1 MNNQKYMKKIP
12 PLSSRPNKNQSI
24 PLLFLKINIE
34 RNQKNSSVK
43 KFQSLEHDSPFL
55 SNKYN
60 SNRKILKS
68 SSSDQLKLYN
78 NRNFHNNIYKNIP
91 LINLFSFN
99 KNSASI
105 RQMVQEKKYQN
116 IKNIYSEF
124 FNSPFNN
131 EYMSDINR
139 LKKRNIL
146 IPNIHYK
153 LISMKRNNSCQDLL
167 DVKIKLKT
175 AMKNEDSTPRL
186 STNYSKVLNINKNK
200 KKINQYNYIINNF
213 SSNLSTGTNK
223 SLISIKFPTRQS
235 NNSSLKISEESLTT
249 NQNIISLPKLPL
261 LKSSSLKS
269 AESESEKIILENP
282 KKEES
287 FITGLG
293 VDKMKFNINRLIA
306 EKTKNKEKID
316 EYEEKILKLKICQSY
331 QKERIKKLLNNKK
344 YNIQE
349 RIDHIIQMYYKY
361 EKIYEEYMESVS
373 RYNNFLFK
381 VSNELDIE
389 LRIIS
394 KQKHDMNYNLE
405 ILVNKIVDKQKE
417 YENVISMRNFLFFA
431 KNRDKKIIKMDNLY
445 IYRISNRRKFVG
457 KLFDI
462 LGRTQD
468 SFAFKYLKKIIPLDH
483 LEKIIHLATHKP
495 TVKIRRGNTI
505 KRTVR
510 VSVEKPKEDI
520 NLLTPPSPGEKIF
533 ETPEDFIKVIEN
545 MTTNDLKLMKKYEK
559 ICLENS
565 ELKDELEEINALYE
579 KFEKSDMNDYLM
591 KDKKYLQDAKQKH
604 IELSQRYKYLSDL
617 ATKRKELSSLQL
629 DLKIFSYKSHNNIYF
644 YNKIKYNKLRVK
656 YKLEGLVLLEKLISS
671 IKLILSLNKKLKI
684 FSIKDIFHY
693 IPRNILRQILELK
706 VDYFNKDNQYLINE
720 YTLKLLK
727 LLEFFGEFITNKNE
741 RRKNMDKQVYNKI
754 KENIQNERKIYNAYT
769 IKQMVVEK
777 REGTIKEL
785 MEKWNKKIIKKK
797 QEPIIIHKK
806 LNKSL
811 EIKSDRDKIIED
823 LEENILF

>member
-24 PLLFLKINIE
+24 PLLFLKMNIE
-34 RNQKNSSVK
+34 QNKKNSSVK
-43 KFQSLEHDSPFL
+43 KFQSLEQDSPFL

-60 SNRKILKS
+60 SSRKISKS

-249 NQNIISLPKLPL
+249 NQNIISLSKLPL

-331 QKERIKKLLNNKK
+331 QKDRLKKLLNNKK

-727 LLEFFGEFITNKNE
+727 LLEFFGEFIINKNE

-797 QEPIIIHKK
+797 QDPIIIHKK

>member
-34 RNQKNSSVK
+34 QNQKNSSVK
-43 KFQSLEHDSPFL
+43 KFQALEPDSPFL

-60 SNRKILKS
+60 SSRKISKS

-186 STNYSKVLNINKNK
+186 STNYSKALNINKNK

-331 QKERIKKLLNNKK
+331 QKERLKKLLNNKK

-417 YENVISMRNFLFFA
+417 YENIISMRNFLFFA

>member
-24 PLLFLKINIE
+24 PLLFLKMNIE
-34 RNQKNSSVK
+34 QNQKNSSVK
-43 KFQSLEHDSPFL
+43 KFQSLEQESPFL

-60 SNRKILKS
+60 SSRKISKS

-116 IKNIYSEF
+116 IRNIYSEF

-186 STNYSKVLNINKNK
+186 STNYSKALNINKNK
-200 KKINQYNYIINNF
+200 KKINQYNNIRNNF

-331 QKERIKKLLNNKK
+331 QKERLKKLLNNKK

-349 RIDHIIQMYYKY
+349 RIDHIIQLYYKY

-417 YENVISMRNFLFFA
+417 YENIISMRNFLFFA

-754 KENIQNERKIYNAYT
+754 KENIQNERKIYNAQT
-769 IKQMVVEK
+769 IKQMVIEK

-797 QEPIIIHKK
+797 QDPIIIHKK

>member
-24 PLLFLKINIE
+24 PLLFLKMNIE
-34 RNQKNSSVK
+34 QNQKNSSVK
-43 KFQSLEHDSPFL
+43 KFQSLEQDSPFL

-60 SNRKILKS
+60 SSRKISKS

-116 IKNIYSEF
+116 IRNIYSEF

-167 DVKIKLKT
+167 DVKIKLKS

-186 STNYSKVLNINKNK
+186 STNYSKALNINKNK
-200 KKINQYNYIINNF
+200 KKINQYNYIRNNF

-331 QKERIKKLLNNKK
+331 QKERLKKLLNNKK

-349 RIDHIIQMYYKY
+349 RIDYIIQMYYKY

-417 YENVISMRNFLFFA
+417 YENIISMRNFLFFA

-727 LLEFFGEFITNKNE
+727 LLEFFGEFIINKNE

-797 QEPIIIHKK
+797 QEPIIIRKK

>member
-24 PLLFLKINIE
+24 PLLFLKMNIE
-34 RNQKNSSVK
+34 QNQKNSSVK
-43 KFQSLEHDSPFL
+43 KFQALEQESPFL

-60 SNRKILKS
+60 SSRKISKS

-116 IKNIYSEF
+116 IRNIYSEF

-167 DVKIKLKT
+167 DVKIKLKS

-186 STNYSKVLNINKNK
+186 STNYSKALNINKNK
-200 KKINQYNYIINNF
+200 KKINQYNYIRNNF

-282 KKEES
+282 KIEES

-331 QKERIKKLLNNKK
+331 QKERLKKLLNNKK

-349 RIDHIIQMYYKY
+349 RIDHIIQLYYKY

-505 KRTVR
+505 KCTVR

-754 KENIQNERKIYNAYT
+754 KENIQNERKIYNAQT

-797 QEPIIIHKK
+797 QDPIIIHKK

>member
-24 PLLFLKINIE
+24 PLLFLKMNIE
-34 RNQKNSSVK
+34 QNKKNSSVK
-43 KFQSLEHDSPFL
+43 KFQSLEQESPFL

-60 SNRKILKS
+60 SSRKISKS

-167 DVKIKLKT
+167 DVKIKLKS

-200 KKINQYNYIINNF
+200 KKINQYNYIRNNF

-331 QKERIKKLLNNKK
+331 QKERLKKLLNNKK

-417 YENVISMRNFLFFA
+417 YENIISMRNFLFFA

-510 VSVEKPKEDI
+510 VSVEKPKDDI

-797 QEPIIIHKK
+797 QEPIIIRKK

>member
-43 KFQSLEHDSPFL
+43 KFQSLEQDSPFL

-60 SNRKILKS
+60 SSRKISKS

-116 IKNIYSEF
+116 IRNIYSEF

-153 LISMKRNNSCQDLL
+153 LISMKRNNSCQDLI

-186 STNYSKVLNINKNK
+186 STNYSKALNINKNK
-200 KKINQYNYIINNF
+200 KKINHYNYIRNNF
-213 SSNLSTGTNK
+213 TSNLSTGTNK

-282 KKEES
+282 KIEES

-331 QKERIKKLLNNKK
+331 QKERLKKLLNNKK

-510 VSVEKPKEDI
+510 VSVEKPKDDI

-727 LLEFFGEFITNKNE
+727 LLEFFGEFIINKNE

-797 QEPIIIHKK
+797 QDPIIIHKK

>member
-43 KFQSLEHDSPFL
+43 KFQSLEQESPFL

-60 SNRKILKS
+60 SSRKILKS

-116 IKNIYSEF
+116 IRNIYSEF

-186 STNYSKVLNINKNK
+186 STNYSKALNINKNK
-200 KKINQYNYIINNF
+200 KKINQYNYIRNNF

-331 QKERIKKLLNNKK
+331 QKERLKKLLNNKK

-741 RRKNMDKQVYNKI
+741 RKKNMDKQVYNKI
-754 KENIQNERKIYNAYT
+754 KENIQNERKIYKAQT
-769 IKQMVVEK
+769 IKQMVIEK

-797 QEPIIIHKK
+797 QEPIIIRKK

>member
-24 PLLFLKINIE
+24 PLLFLKMNIE
-34 RNQKNSSVK
+34 QNQKNSSVK
-43 KFQSLEHDSPFL
+43 KFQSLEQESPFL

-60 SNRKILKS
+60 SSRKISKS

-124 FNSPFNN
+124 FSSPFNN

-153 LISMKRNNSCQDLL
+153 LISMKRNNSCQDLF

-186 STNYSKVLNINKNK
+186 STNYSKALNINKNK
-200 KKINQYNYIINNF
+200 KKINQYNYIRNNF

-249 NQNIISLPKLPL
+249 NQNIISLQKLPL

-331 QKERIKKLLNNKK
+331 QKERLKKLLNNKK

-349 RIDHIIQMYYKY
+349 RIDHIIQLYYKY

-417 YENVISMRNFLFFA
+417 YENIIAMRNFLFFA

-754 KENIQNERKIYNAYT
+754 KENIQNERKIYNAQT
-769 IKQMVVEK
+769 IKQMVIEK

-797 QEPIIIHKK
+797 QDPIIIHKK

>member
-24 PLLFLKINIE
+24 PLLFLKMNIE
-34 RNQKNSSVK
+34 QNKKNSSVK
-43 KFQSLEHDSPFL
+43 KFQSLEQESPFL

-60 SNRKILKS
+60 SSRKISKS

-116 IKNIYSEF
+116 IRNIYSEF

-167 DVKIKLKT
+167 DVKIKLKS

-186 STNYSKVLNINKNK
+186 STNYSKALNINKNK
-200 KKINQYNYIINNF
+200 KKINQYNNIRNNF

-331 QKERIKKLLNNKK
+331 QKERLKKLLNNKK

-417 YENVISMRNFLFFA
+417 YENIISMRNFLFFA

-727 LLEFFGEFITNKNE
+727 LLEFFGEFIINKNE

-754 KENIQNERKIYNAYT
+754 KENIQNERKIYNAQT
-769 IKQMVVEK
+769 IKQMVIEK

-797 QEPIIIHKK
+797 QEPIIIRKK

>member
-34 RNQKNSSVK
+34 QNQKNSSVK
-43 KFQSLEHDSPFL
+43 KFQSLEQESPFL

-60 SNRKILKS
+60 SSRKISKS

-124 FNSPFNN
+124 LSSPFNN

-153 LISMKRNNSCQDLL
+153 LISMKRNNSCQDLF

-186 STNYSKVLNINKNK
+186 STNYSKALNINKNK
-200 KKINQYNYIINNF
+200 KKINQYNYIRNNF

-249 NQNIISLPKLPL
+249 NQNIISLQKLPL

-331 QKERIKKLLNNKK
+331 QKERLKKLLNNKK

-349 RIDHIIQMYYKY
+349 RIDHIIQLYYKY

-483 LEKIIHLATHKP
+483 LEKIIHLSTHKP

-797 QEPIIIHKK
+797 QDPIIIHKK

>member
-24 PLLFLKINIE
+24 PLLFLKMNIE
-34 RNQKNSSVK
+34 QNQKNSSVK
-43 KFQSLEHDSPFL
+43 KFQSSEQESPFL

-60 SNRKILKS
+60 SSRKISKS

-186 STNYSKVLNINKNK
+186 STNYSKALNINKNK

-331 QKERIKKLLNNKK
+331 QKERLKKLLNNKK

-417 YENVISMRNFLFFA
+417 YENIISMRNFLFFA

-505 KRTVR
+505 KCTVR
-510 VSVEKPKEDI
+510 VSVEKPKDDI

-797 QEPIIIHKK
+797 QDPIIIHKK

>member
-60 SNRKILKS
+60 SSRKISKS

-105 RQMVQEKKYQN
+105 RQIVQEKKHQN

-186 STNYSKVLNINKNK
+186 STNYSKALNINKNK
-200 KKINQYNYIINNF
+200 KKINQYNNIRNNF

-331 QKERIKKLLNNKK
+331 QKERLKKLLNNKK

-417 YENVISMRNFLFFA
+417 YENIISMRNFLFFA

-797 QEPIIIHKK
+797 QEPIIIRKK

>member
-34 RNQKNSSVK
+34 QNQKNSSVK
-43 KFQSLEHDSPFL
+43 KFQSLEQESPFL

-60 SNRKILKS
+60 SSRKISKS

-116 IKNIYSEF
+116 IRNIYSEF
-124 FNSPFNN
+124 FSSPFNN

-153 LISMKRNNSCQDLL
+153 LISMKRNNSCQDLF

-186 STNYSKVLNINKNK
+186 STNYSKALNINKNK
-200 KKINQYNYIINNF
+200 KKINQYNYIRNNF

-249 NQNIISLPKLPL
+249 IQNIISLPKLPL
-261 LKSSSLKS
+261 LKSSIKR

-331 QKERIKKLLNNKK
+331 QKERLKKLLNNKK

-349 RIDHIIQMYYKY
+349 RIDHIIQLYYKY

-495 TVKIRRGNTI
+495 TVKLRRGNTI

-510 VSVEKPKEDI
+510 VSVEKPKDDI

-579 KFEKSDMNDYLM
+579 KFEKSDMNDYLI

-741 RRKNMDKQVYNKI
+741 RRKNMDKQVYNKR

-797 QEPIIIHKK
+797 QDPLIIHKK

>member
-24 PLLFLKINIE
+24 PLLFLKMNIE
-34 RNQKNSSVK
+34 QNQKNSSVK
-43 KFQSLEHDSPFL
+43 KFQSLEQDSPFL

-60 SNRKILKS
+60 SSRKISKS

-116 IKNIYSEF
+116 IKNVYSEF

-167 DVKIKLKT
+167 DVKIKLKS

-186 STNYSKVLNINKNK
+186 STNYSKALNINKNK
-200 KKINQYNYIINNF
+200 KKINQYNNIRNNF

-261 LKSSSLKS
+261 MKFSSLKS

-331 QKERIKKLLNNKK
+331 QKERLKKLLNNKK

-604 IELSQRYKYLSDL
+604 IDLSQRYKYLSDL

-727 LLEFFGEFITNKNE
+727 LLEFFGEFIINKND

>member
-24 PLLFLKINIE
+24 PLLFLKMNIE
-34 RNQKNSSVK
+34 QNQKNSSVK
-43 KFQSLEHDSPFL
+43 KFQSLEQDSPFL

-60 SNRKILKS
+60 SSRKISKS

-116 IKNIYSEF
+116 IRNIYSEF

-186 STNYSKVLNINKNK
+186 STNYSKALNINKNK
-200 KKINQYNYIINNF
+200 KKINQYNYIRNNF

-261 LKSSSLKS
+261 LKSFSLKS

-331 QKERIKKLLNNKK
+331 QKERLKKLLNNKK

-349 RIDHIIQMYYKY
+349 RIDHIIQLYYKY

-741 RRKNMDKQVYNKI
+741 RKKNMDKQVYNKI
-754 KENIQNERKIYNAYT
+754 KENIQNERKIYNAQT
-769 IKQMVVEK
+769 IKQMVIEK

-797 QEPIIIHKK
+797 QEPIIIRKK

>member
-24 PLLFLKINIE
+24 PLLFLKMNIE
-34 RNQKNSSVK
+34 QNKKNSSVK
-43 KFQSLEHDSPFL
+43 KFQSLEQESPFL

-60 SNRKILKS
+60 SSRKISKS

-186 STNYSKVLNINKNK
+186 STNYSKALNINKNK
-200 KKINQYNYIINNF
+200 KKINQYNYIRNNF

-249 NQNIISLPKLPL
+249 IQNIISLPKLPL

-331 QKERIKKLLNNKK
+331 QKERLKKLLNNKK

-349 RIDHIIQMYYKY
+349 RIDHIIQLYYKY

-417 YENVISMRNFLFFA
+417 YENIISMRNFLFFA

-510 VSVEKPKEDI
+510 VSVEKPKDDI

-727 LLEFFGEFITNKNE
+727 LLEFFGEFIINKNE

-754 KENIQNERKIYNAYT
+754 KENIQNERKIYKAQT
-769 IKQMVVEK
+769 IKQMVIEK

>member
-24 PLLFLKINIE
+24 PLLFLKMNIE
-34 RNQKNSSVK
+34 QNKKNSSVK
-43 KFQSLEHDSPFL
+43 KFQSLEQESPFL

-60 SNRKILKS
+60 SSRKISKS

-167 DVKIKLKT
+167 DVKIKLKS

-186 STNYSKVLNINKNK
+186 STNYSKALNINKNK
-200 KKINQYNYIINNF
+200 KKINQYNNIRNNF

-331 QKERIKKLLNNKK
+331 QKERLKKLLNNKK

-349 RIDHIIQMYYKY
+349 RIDHIIQLYYKY

-754 KENIQNERKIYNAYT
+754 KENIQNERKIYNAQT
-769 IKQMVVEK
+769 IKQMVIEK

-797 QEPIIIHKK
+797 QDPIIIHKK

>member
-24 PLLFLKINIE
+24 PLLFLKMNIE
-34 RNQKNSSVK
+34 QNQKNSSVK
-43 KFQSLEHDSPFL
+43 KFQSLEQESPFL

-60 SNRKILKS
+60 SSRKISKS

-186 STNYSKVLNINKNK
+186 STNYSKALNINKNK
-200 KKINQYNYIINNF
+200 KKINQYNYIRNNF

-249 NQNIISLPKLPL
+249 IQNIISLPKLPL

-331 QKERIKKLLNNKK
+331 QKERLKKLLNNKK

-373 RYNNFLFK
+373 KYNNFLFK

-468 SFAFKYLKKIIPLDH
+468 SFAFKYLKKLIPLDH

-510 VSVEKPKEDI
+510 VSVEKPKDDI

-727 LLEFFGEFITNKNE
+727 LLEFFGEFIINKNE

-754 KENIQNERKIYNAYT
+754 KENIQNERKIYKAQT
-769 IKQMVVEK
+769 IKQMVIEK

>member
-24 PLLFLKINIE
+24 PLLFLKMNIE
-34 RNQKNSSVK
+34 QNQKNSSVK
-43 KFQSLEHDSPFL
+43 KFQSLEQDSPFL

-60 SNRKILKS
+60 SSRKISKS

-116 IKNIYSEF
+116 IRNIYSEF

-186 STNYSKVLNINKNK
+186 STNYSKALNINKNK
-200 KKINQYNYIINNF
+200 KKINQYNYIRNNF

-261 LKSSSLKS
+261 MKSSSLKS

-331 QKERIKKLLNNKK
+331 QKERLKKLLNNKK

-389 LRIIS
+389 LRVIS
-394 KQKHDMNYNLE
+394 KQKLDMNYNLE

-417 YENVISMRNFLFFA
+417 YENIISMRNFLFFA

-510 VSVEKPKEDI
+510 VSVEKPKDDI

-797 QEPIIIHKK
+797 QEPIIIRKK

>member
-43 KFQSLEHDSPFL
+43 KFQSLEQESPFL

-60 SNRKILKS
+60 SSRKISKS

-116 IKNIYSEF
+116 IRNIYSEF

-153 LISMKRNNSCQDLL
+153 LISMKRNNSCQDLI

-186 STNYSKVLNINKNK
+186 STNYSKALNINKNK
-200 KKINQYNYIINNF
+200 KKINQYNYIRNNF

-261 LKSSSLKS
+261 MKSSSLKS

-331 QKERIKKLLNNKK
+331 QKERLKKLLNNKK

-361 EKIYEEYMESVS
+361 EKIYEEYMESIS

-417 YENVISMRNFLFFA
+417 YENIISMRNFLFFA

-533 ETPEDFIKVIEN
+533 ETPEDFIKIIEN

-706 VDYFNKDNQYLINE
+706 IDYFNKDNQYLINE

-727 LLEFFGEFITNKNE
+727 LLEFFGEFIINKNE

-754 KENIQNERKIYNAYT
+754 KENIQNERKIYNAQT

-797 QEPIIIHKK
+797 QDPIIIHKK

>member
-24 PLLFLKINIE
+24 PLLFLKMNIE
-34 RNQKNSSVK
+34 QNQKNSSVK
-43 KFQSLEHDSPFL
+43 KFQSLEQDSPFL

-60 SNRKILKS
+60 SSRKISKS
-68 SSSDQLKLYN
+68 SSLDQLKLYN

-167 DVKIKLKT
+167 DVKIKLKS

-186 STNYSKVLNINKNK
+186 STNYSKALNINKNK
-200 KKINQYNYIINNF
+200 KKINQYNYIRNNF

-331 QKERIKKLLNNKK
+331 QKERLKKLLNNKK

-349 RIDHIIQMYYKY
+349 RIDHIIQLYYKY

-417 YENVISMRNFLFFA
+417 YENIISMRNFLFFA

-754 KENIQNERKIYNAYT
+754 KENIQNERKIYNAQT
-769 IKQMVVEK
+769 IKQMVIEK

-797 QEPIIIHKK
+797 QEPIIIRKK

>member
-24 PLLFLKINIE
+24 PLLFLKMNIE
-34 RNQKNSSVK
+34 QNQKNSSVK
-43 KFQSLEHDSPFL
+43 KFQSLEQESPFL

-60 SNRKILKS
+60 SSRKISKS

-116 IKNIYSEF
+116 IRNIYSEF

-186 STNYSKVLNINKNK
+186 STNYSKALNINKNK
-200 KKINQYNYIINNF
+200 KKINQYNNIRNNF

-282 KKEES
+282 KIEES

-331 QKERIKKLLNNKK
+331 QKERLKKLLNNKK

-510 VSVEKPKEDI
+510 VSVEKPKVDI

-591 KDKKYLQDAKQKH
+591 KDKKYLQDAKQKY

-617 ATKRKELSSLQL
+617 ATKRKELFSLQL

-741 RRKNMDKQVYNKI
+741 RKKNMDKQVYNKI
-754 KENIQNERKIYNAYT
+754 KENIQNERKIYNAQT
-769 IKQMVVEK
+769 IKQMVIEK

-797 QEPIIIHKK
+797 QDPIIIHKK

>member
-43 KFQSLEHDSPFL
+43 KFQSLEQESPFL

-60 SNRKILKS
+60 SSRKISKS

-116 IKNIYSEF
+116 IRNIYSEF
-124 FNSPFNN
+124 FSSPFNN

-186 STNYSKVLNINKNK
+186 STNYSKALNINKNK
-200 KKINQYNYIINNF
+200 KKINQYNYIRNNF

-331 QKERIKKLLNNKK
+331 QKERLKKLLNNKK

-417 YENVISMRNFLFFA
+417 YENIISMRNFLFFA

-457 KLFDI
+457 KLFDT

-591 KDKKYLQDAKQKH
+591 KDKKHLQDAKQKH

-727 LLEFFGEFITNKNE
+727 LLEFFGEFIINKNE

-797 QEPIIIHKK
+797 QDPIIIHKK

>member
-1 MNNQKYMKKIP
+1 
-12 PLSSRPNKNQSI
+12 
-24 PLLFLKINIE
+24 
-34 RNQKNSSVK
+34 
-43 KFQSLEHDSPFL
+43 
-55 SNKYN
+55 
-60 SNRKILKS
+60 
-68 SSSDQLKLYN
+68 
-78 NRNFHNNIYKNIP
+78 
-91 LINLFSFN
+91 
-99 KNSASI
+99 
-105 RQMVQEKKYQN
+105 
-116 IKNIYSEF
+116 
-124 FNSPFNN
+124 
-131 EYMSDINR
+131 MSDINR

-167 DVKIKLKT
+167 DVKIKLKS

-186 STNYSKVLNINKNK
+186 STNYSKALNVNKNK
-200 KKINQYNYIINNF
+200 KKINLYNYIRNNF

-331 QKERIKKLLNNKK
+331 QKERLKKLLNNKK

-510 VSVEKPKEDI
+510 VSVEKPKVDI

-727 LLEFFGEFITNKNE
+727 LLEFFGEFMINKNE

-754 KENIQNERKIYNAYT
+754 KENIQNERKIYNAQT
-769 IKQMVVEK
+769 IKQMVIEK

-797 QEPIIIHKK
+797 QDPIIIHKK

>member
-1 MNNQKYMKKIP
+1 M
-12 PLSSRPNKNQSI
+12 
-24 PLLFLKINIE
+24 NIE
-34 RNQKNSSVK
+34 QNQKNSSVK
-43 KFQSLEHDSPFL
+43 KFQSLEQDSPFL

-60 SNRKILKS
+60 SSRKISKS

-167 DVKIKLKT
+167 DVKIKLKS

-186 STNYSKVLNINKNK
+186 STNYSKALNINKNK
-200 KKINQYNYIINNF
+200 KKINQYNNIRNNF

-261 LKSSSLKS
+261 LKSFSLKS

-331 QKERIKKLLNNKK
+331 QKERLKKLLNNKK

-417 YENVISMRNFLFFA
+417 YENIISMRNFLFFA
-431 KNRDKKIIKMDNLY
+431 KNRNKKIIKMDNLY

-510 VSVEKPKEDI
+510 VSVEKPKVDI

-741 RRKNMDKQVYNKI
+741 RKKNMDKQVYNKI

-797 QEPIIIHKK
+797 QDPIIIHKK

>member
-24 PLLFLKINIE
+24 PLLFLKMNIE
-34 RNQKNSSVK
+34 QNQKNSSVK
-43 KFQSLEHDSPFL
+43 KFQSLEQESPFL

-60 SNRKILKS
+60 SSRKISKS

-116 IKNIYSEF
+116 IRNIYSEF

-167 DVKIKLKT
+167 DVKIKLKS

-186 STNYSKVLNINKNK
+186 STNYSKALNINKNK

-261 LKSSSLKS
+261 LKSFSLKS

-331 QKERIKKLLNNKK
+331 QKERLKKLLNNKK

-727 LLEFFGEFITNKNE
+727 LLEFFGEFIINKNE

-797 QEPIIIHKK
+797 QDPIIIHKK

>member
-34 RNQKNSSVK
+34 QNQKNSSVK
-43 KFQSLEHDSPFL
+43 KFQSLEQESPFL

-60 SNRKILKS
+60 SSRKISKS

-153 LISMKRNNSCQDLL
+153 LISMKRNNSCQDLF

-186 STNYSKVLNINKNK
+186 STNYSKALNINKNK
-200 KKINQYNYIINNF
+200 KKINQYNYIRNNF

-331 QKERIKKLLNNKK
+331 QKERLKKLLNNKK

-349 RIDHIIQMYYKY
+349 RIDHIIQLYYKY

-394 KQKHDMNYNLE
+394 SKFLMN
-405 ILVNKIVDKQKE
+405 
-417 YENVISMRNFLFFA
+417 
-431 KNRDKKIIKMDNLY
+431 
-445 IYRISNRRKFVG
+445 
-457 KLFDI
+457 
-462 LGRTQD
+462 
-468 SFAFKYLKKIIPLDH
+468 
-483 LEKIIHLATHKP
+483 
-495 TVKIRRGNTI
+495 
-505 KRTVR
+505 
-510 VSVEKPKEDI
+510 
-520 NLLTPPSPGEKIF
+520 
-533 ETPEDFIKVIEN
+533 
-545 MTTNDLKLMKKYEK
+545 
-559 ICLENS
+559 
-565 ELKDELEEINALYE
+565 
-579 KFEKSDMNDYLM
+579 
-591 KDKKYLQDAKQKH
+591 
-604 IELSQRYKYLSDL
+604 
-617 ATKRKELSSLQL
+617 
-629 DLKIFSYKSHNNIYF
+629 
-644 YNKIKYNKLRVK
+644 
-656 YKLEGLVLLEKLISS
+656 
-671 IKLILSLNKKLKI
+671 LILN
-684 FSIKDIFHY
+684 
-693 IPRNILRQILELK
+693 
-706 VDYFNKDNQYLINE
+706 
-720 YTLKLLK
+720 
-727 LLEFFGEFITNKNE
+727 
-741 RRKNMDKQVYNKI
+741 
-754 KENIQNERKIYNAYT
+754 
-769 IKQMVVEK
+769 
-777 REGTIKEL
+777 
-785 MEKWNKKIIKKK
+785 
-797 QEPIIIHKK
+797 
-806 LNKSL
+806 
-811 EIKSDRDKIIED
+811 
-823 LEENILF
+823 

>member
-34 RNQKNSSVK
+34 QNQKNSSVK
-43 KFQSLEHDSPFL
+43 KFQSLEQESPFL

-60 SNRKILKS
+60 SSRKISKS

-116 IKNIYSEF
+116 IRNIYSEF

-131 EYMSDINR
+131 EYMIDINR

-186 STNYSKVLNINKNK
+186 STNYSKALNINKNK
-200 KKINQYNYIINNF
+200 KKINQYNNIRNNF

-331 QKERIKKLLNNKK
+331 QKERLKKLLNNKK

-349 RIDHIIQMYYKY
+349 RIDHIIQLYYKY

-417 YENVISMRNFLFFA
+417 YENIISMRNFLFFA

-604 IELSQRYKYLSDL
+604 IDLSQRYKYLSDL

-671 IKLILSLNKKLKI
+671 IKLMLSLNKKLKI

-727 LLEFFGEFITNKNE
+727 LLEFFGEFIINKNE

-754 KENIQNERKIYNAYT
+754 KENIQNERKIYNAQT

>member
-34 RNQKNSSVK
+34 QNQKNSSVK
-43 KFQSLEHDSPFL
+43 KFQSLEQDSPFL

-60 SNRKILKS
+60 SSRKISKS

-116 IKNIYSEF
+116 IRNIYSEF

-153 LISMKRNNSCQDLL
+153 LISMKRNNSCQDLF
-167 DVKIKLKT
+167 DVKIKLKSE
-175 AMKNEDSTPRL
+175 MKNEDSTPRL
-186 STNYSKVLNINKNK
+186 STNYSKALNINKNK
-200 KKINQYNYIINNF
+200 KKINHYNYIRNNF
-213 SSNLSTGTNK
+213 TSNLSTGTNK

-331 QKERIKKLLNNKK
+331 QKERLKKLLNNKK

-417 YENVISMRNFLFFA
+417 YENIISMRNFLFFA

-510 VSVEKPKEDI
+510 VSVEKPKDDI

-727 LLEFFGEFITNKNE
+727 LLEFFGEFIINKNE

-797 QEPIIIHKK
+797 QDPIIIHKK

>member
-24 PLLFLKINIE
+24 PLLFLKMNIE
-34 RNQKNSSVK
+34 QNQKNSSVK
-43 KFQSLEHDSPFL
+43 KFQSLEQDSPFL

-60 SNRKILKS
+60 SSRKISKS

-116 IKNIYSEF
+116 IRNIYSEF

-167 DVKIKLKT
+167 DVKIKLKS

-186 STNYSKVLNINKNK
+186 STNYSKALNINKNK
-200 KKINQYNYIINNF
+200 KKINQYNNIRNNF

-331 QKERIKKLLNNKK
+331 QKERLKKLLNNKK

-417 YENVISMRNFLFFA
+417 YENIISMRNFLFFA

-510 VSVEKPKEDI
+510 VSVEKPKDDI

-754 KENIQNERKIYNAYT
+754 KENIQNERKIYNAQT
-769 IKQMVVEK
+769 IKQMVIEK

-797 QEPIIIHKK
+797 QDPIIIHKK

>member
-24 PLLFLKINIE
+24 PLLFLKMNIE
-34 RNQKNSSVK
+34 QNQKNSSVK
-43 KFQSLEHDSPFL
+43 KFQSLEQESPFL

-60 SNRKILKS
+60 SSRKISKS

-124 FNSPFNN
+124 FSSPFNN

-186 STNYSKVLNINKNK
+186 STNYSKALNINKNK

-331 QKERIKKLLNNKK
+331 QKERLKKLLNNKK

-394 KQKHDMNYNLE
+394 KQKHDINYNLE

-417 YENVISMRNFLFFA
+417 YENIISMRNFLFFA

-533 ETPEDFIKVIEN
+533 ETPEDFIKIIEN

-727 LLEFFGEFITNKNE
+727 LLEFFGEFIINKNE
-741 RRKNMDKQVYNKI
+741 RRKNMDRQVYNKI

-777 REGTIKEL
+777 REGTMKEL

-797 QEPIIIHKK
+797 QDPIIIHKK

>member
-43 KFQSLEHDSPFL
+43 KFQALEQESPFL

-60 SNRKILKS
+60 SSRKISKS

-116 IKNIYSEF
+116 IRNIYSEF

-153 LISMKRNNSCQDLL
+153 LISMRRNNSCQDLL
-167 DVKIKLKT
+167 DVKIKLKS

-186 STNYSKVLNINKNK
+186 STNYSKALNINKNK

-261 LKSSSLKS
+261 LKSFSLKS

-331 QKERIKKLLNNKK
+331 QKERLKKLLNNKK

-417 YENVISMRNFLFFA
+417 YENIISMRNFLFFA

-510 VSVEKPKEDI
+510 VSVEKPKDDI

-693 IPRNILRQILELK
+693 IARNILRQILELK

-727 LLEFFGEFITNKNE
+727 LLEFFGEFIINKNE

-797 QEPIIIHKK
+797 QEPIIIRKK

>member
-43 KFQSLEHDSPFL
+43 KFQSLEQDSPFL

-60 SNRKILKS
+60 SSRKISKS

-116 IKNIYSEF
+116 IRNIYSEF

-186 STNYSKVLNINKNK
+186 STNYSKALNINKNK
-200 KKINQYNYIINNF
+200 KKINQYNYIRNNF

-261 LKSSSLKS
+261 MKSSSLKS

-331 QKERIKKLLNNKK
+331 QKERLKKLLNNKK

-754 KENIQNERKIYNAYT
+754 KENIQNERKIYNAQT

-797 QEPIIIHKK
+797 QEPIIIRKK

>member
-24 PLLFLKINIE
+24 PLLFLKMNIE
-34 RNQKNSSVK
+34 QNQKNSSVK
-43 KFQSLEHDSPFL
+43 KFQSLEQESPFL

-60 SNRKILKS
+60 SSRKISKS

-186 STNYSKVLNINKNK
+186 STNYSKALNINKNK
-200 KKINQYNYIINNF
+200 KKINQYNYIRNNF

-331 QKERIKKLLNNKK
+331 QKERLKKLLNNKK

-417 YENVISMRNFLFFA
+417 YENIISMRNFLFFA

-510 VSVEKPKEDI
+510 VSVEKPKDDI

-727 LLEFFGEFITNKNE
+727 LLEFFGEFIINKNE

-754 KENIQNERKIYNAYT
+754 KENIQNERKIYNAQT
-769 IKQMVVEK
+769 IKQMVIEK

-797 QEPIIIHKK
+797 QDPIIIHKK